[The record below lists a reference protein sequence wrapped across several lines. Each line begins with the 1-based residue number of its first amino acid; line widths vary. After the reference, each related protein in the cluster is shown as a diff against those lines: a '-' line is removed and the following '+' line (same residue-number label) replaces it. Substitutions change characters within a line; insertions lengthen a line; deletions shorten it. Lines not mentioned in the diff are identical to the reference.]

1 MRIPKSMAPKSMARK
16 IVITA
21 APVCFGVCFG
31 LTFFKAALLVAQTG
45 SGTAAPARPAAA
57 VPASSNTTANANAT
71 GATLT
76 PEAAKYR
83 AFVNKYCVS
92 CHNQRTAFP
101 AEGPVRLDGAA
112 FDDLLGHAE
121 TWERVLR
128 KLSVRAMPPPGSP
141 RPPEAEYAGFT
152 GWLVASL
159 DRAWEGRSTPG
170 RYVVHRLN
178 RAEYANAVRDLLAVD
193 IDVSDLLPTDGAE
206 FGFDNIATALKT
218 SPLLLEGYVNAAQR
232 VSAMAVGDPQVKP
245 GATEHSISREF
256 SQNGYIDGLPLGTVG
271 GTVVRHVFPADAEYK
286 LSGRLVRGVQE
297 GYAGVEG
304 NDTPYTFVITV
315 DGTEVYSAPV
325 GGPKDSEIQAA
336 DLAAAQPII
345 DKRMTGRVR
354 VTAGPHDVGFT
365 WKERPFQLQDVWE
378 PSKRDS
384 QEIHMVAGLPKLRS
398 VSIDGPYNVFG
409 LSEGPS
415 RQRLFVC
422 HPASAG
428 AKSSTASANSPATM
442 DDTSCA
448 TKILTNLARRAY
460 RRPVTPGDVE
470 APLSFY
476 KRARQQEAGKPGG
489 SFDDGIR
496 AGVARVLSSP
506 YFLYRIEKDPVG
518 ARAGVAHPVSDIEL
532 ASRLSFFLWS
542 SIPDEKLLD
551 LAAAGRLREPGVLA
565 AQAQRMIGDER
576 ADALVEN
583 FTGEWLQLRN
593 LEAKVVPDLILFP
606 DFDDNIRKGFR
617 KETEQFF
624 GYILRE
630 NRSALELLS
639 ADYTFLDERLAQ
651 HYGIPGVYGPRLR
664 RVKLTD
670 PNRRGLLGQGS
681 ILSMTSVATRTSPV
695 FRGKYVL
702 STFLNTPPTPPP
714 PNVPTLDESNKGAAT
729 VPKTVRAQLEL
740 HRNNAVCASCHR
752 VIDPVGFALENFD
765 SVGKWRDTGADGAPL
780 DVAGTLADGSKVNGP
795 AALREAILSRPDAFV
810 TVVTERML
818 TYALGRG
825 LEPGDMPVVRRI
837 VKKTAQNDYRL
848 STIVMGIV
856 ESAPFQMRTKLEAAE
871 SARVEPA
878 GPAGGPAGT
887 GSVAR
892 SNNVG
897 SKKEQP

>member
-1 MRIPKSMAPKSMARK
+1 MRIPKSMAPKKMAK
-16 IVITA
+16 QLVITA
-21 APVCFGVCFG
+21 ALAFFGI
-31 LTFFKAALLVAQTG
+31 AALLVAQTNAHTTG
-45 SGTAAPARPAAA
+45 SAP
-57 VPASSNTTANANAT
+57 T
-71 GATLT
+71 GAT
-76 PEAAKYR
+76 PSDAAKYR
-83 AFVNKYCVS
+83 AFVDKYCVA

-101 AEGPVRLDGAA
+101 ADGPVRFDAA
-112 FDDLLGHAE
+112 GFDDLLGHAE

-141 RPPEAEYAGFT
+141 RPTEAEYAGFT
-152 GWLVASL
+152 GWLAASL

-232 VSAMAVGDPQVKP
+232 VSAMAVGDPQVRP
-245 GATEHSISREF
+245 GTTEHSISREF

-325 GGPKDSEIQAA
+325 GGPKDTELQGG

-365 WKERPFQLQDVWE
+365 WKERPAQLQDVWE

-384 QEIHMVAGLPKLRS
+384 QEVHMVAGMPRLRT

-409 LSEGPS
+409 LSEGLS

-422 HPASAG
+422 HPG
-428 AKSSTASANSPATM
+428 ST
-442 DDTSCA
+442 TSDETCA

-470 APLSFY
+470 APMSFY
-476 KRARQQEAGKPGG
+476 KRARQEQEGKPGG

-506 YFLYRIEKDPVG
+506 YFLYRIEKDPAGVP
-518 ARAGVAHPVSDIEL
+518 AGVAHPVSDIEL

-565 AQAQRMIGDER
+565 AQAQRMIEDER
-576 ADALVEN
+576 ADALVQN
-583 FTGEWLQLRN
+583 FTGQWLQLRN
-593 LEAKVVPDLILFP
+593 LEAKVVPDLLMFP

-617 KETEQFF
+617 KETEEFF

-639 ADYTFLDERLAQ
+639 ADYTFVNERLAK
-651 HYGIPGVYGPRLR
+651 HYGIPGVYGPRFR
-664 RVKLTD
+664 RVKLAD

-714 PNVPTLDESNKGAAT
+714 PNVPTLEESNKGVAA
-729 VPKTVRAQLEL
+729 VPKTVREQLEL
-740 HRNNAVCASCHR
+740 HRKNPVCASCHR

-765 SVGKWRDTGADGAPL
+765 SVGKWRDTGLDGAPL
-780 DVAGTLADGSKVNGP
+780 DTSGTLADGSKVNGP

-810 TVVTERML
+810 TVVTEKML

-825 LEPGDMPVVRRI
+825 LEPDDMPVVRRI
-837 VKKTAQNDYRL
+837 EKKAAQSDYRL
-848 STIVMGIV
+848 SSIVMGII
-856 ESAPFQMRTKLEAAE
+856 ESAPFQMRVKLEAAE
-871 SARVEPA
+871 AASLEPA
-878 GPAGGPAGT
+878 ESAKPAGT
-887 GSVAR
+887 ATVAR

-897 SKKEQP
+897 SHVGPNKEQQP

>member
-1 MRIPKSMAPKSMARK
+1 MTKSMK
-16 IVITA
+16 IAITVALGCFGIA
-21 APVCFGVCFG
+21 APLFAQ
-31 LTFFKAALLVAQTG
+31 TKAAPMAD
-45 SGTAAPARPAAA
+45 
-57 VPASSNTTANANAT
+57 
-71 GATLT
+71 
-76 PEAAKYR
+76 AAKYR
-83 AFVNKYCVS
+83 GFVDKYCVG
-92 CHNQRTAFP
+92 CHNQKTAFP
-101 AEGPVRLDGAA
+101 SDGPVRLDAA
-112 FDDLLGHAE
+112 GFDDLTGHAE

-128 KLSVRAMPPPGSP
+128 KLSVRAMPPQGSP
-141 RPPEAEYAGFT
+141 RPTEAEYAGFT
-152 GWLVASL
+152 SWLATSL

-178 RAEYANAVRDLLAVD
+178 RAEYANAVRDLVAVD

-232 VSAMAVGDPQVKP
+232 VSAMAVGDPQVRP
-245 GATEHSISREF
+245 GTTEHSISREF

-271 GTVVRHVFPADAEYK
+271 GTVIRHVFPADAEYK

-325 GGPKDSEIQAA
+325 GGPKDTEMQGA
-336 DLAAAQPII
+336 DLAAAQPVI

-384 QEIHMVAGLPKLRS
+384 QEVHMVAGLPRLRT

-422 HPASAG
+422 HPGAAAS
-428 AKSSTASANSPATM
+428 
-442 DDTSCA
+442 DESCA
-448 TKILTNLARRAY
+448 TKILTNLARKAY
-460 RRPVTPGDVE
+460 RRPVTPGDLE
-470 APLSFY
+470 APVSFY
-476 KRARQQEAGKPGG
+476 KKSRQSGG

-518 ARAGVAHPVSDIEL
+518 APAGVAHPVSDIEL

-542 SIPDEKLLD
+542 SVPDEKLLD
-551 LAAAGRLREPGVLA
+551 LAAAGRLREPGVLE
-565 AQAQRMIGDER
+565 AQAQRMIEDER
-576 ADALVEN
+576 SDALVDN
-583 FTGEWLQLRN
+583 FTGQWLQLRN
-593 LEAKVVPDLILFP
+593 LEAKVVPDLLLFP

-630 NRSALELLS
+630 NRSALELMS
-639 ADYTFLDERLAQ
+639 ADYTFVDERLAK
-651 HYGIPGVYGPRLR
+651 HYGIPGVYGPRFR
-664 RVKLTD
+664 KVKLTD

-681 ILSMTSVATRTSPV
+681 VLAMTSVATRTSPV

-714 PNVPTLDESNKGAAT
+714 PNVPTLEESNKGVAAL
-729 VPKTVRAQLEL
+729 PKTVREQLEL
-740 HRNNAVCASCHR
+740 HRKNPACASCHR
-752 VIDPVGFALENFD
+752 VIDPVGFALENFN
-765 SVGKWRDTGADGAPL
+765 SVGIWRNTGADGAPL
-780 DVAGTLADGSKVNGP
+780 DTSGTLADGTKVNGP
-795 AALREAILSRPDAFV
+795 AALREAILSRPDAF
-810 TVVTERML
+810 TTLVTEKML

-825 LEPGDMPVVRRI
+825 LEPSDMPVVRRI
-837 VKKTAQNDYRL
+837 EKKAAQNDYRL
-848 STIVMGIV
+848 SAIVKGIV
-856 ESAPFQMRTKLEAAE
+856 ESAPFLMRTKLEPSE
-871 SARVEPA
+871 SAN
-878 GPAGGPAGT
+878 GPAGT
-887 GSVAR
+887 ATIAR
-892 SNNVG
+892 AIHVG
-897 SKKEQP
+897 SKTEVVSKLK

>member
-1 MRIPKSMAPKSMARK
+1 MRIPKGMARK

-21 APVCFGVCFG
+21 ALACFGPIFVKD
-31 LTFFKAALLVAQTG
+31 TALLVAQTG
-45 SGTAAPARPAAA
+45 SSTAG
-57 VPASSNTTANANAT
+57 VSTTAD
-71 GATLT
+71 
-76 PEAAKYR
+76 AAKYR
-83 AFVNKYCVS
+83 ALVDKYCVS
-92 CHNQRTAFP
+92 CHNQHTSNP
-101 AEGPVRLDGAA
+101 ADGPVRLDGAG

-141 RPPEAEYAGFT
+141 RPAEAEYAGFT
-152 GWLVASL
+152 GWLAASL
-159 DRAWEGRSTPG
+159 DRAWEGKSTPG

-178 RAEYANAVRDLLAVD
+178 RAEYANAIRDLLAVE

-206 FGFDNIATALKT
+206 YGFDNIATALKT

-232 VSAMAVGDPQVKP
+232 VSAMAVGDPEVRP
-245 GATEHSISREF
+245 GTTEHSISREF
-256 SQNGYIDGLPLGTVG
+256 SQNGYIDGLPLGTAG

-325 GGPKDSEIQAA
+325 GGPKDDEMQAA

-365 WKERPFQLQDVWE
+365 WKERPLQLQDVWE

-384 QEIHMVAGLPKLRS
+384 QEVHMVAGLPKLRT
-398 VSIDGPYNVFG
+398 VSIDGPYNVRG
-409 LSEGPS
+409 VSEGPS
-415 RQRLFVC
+415 RQRLYVC
-422 HPASAG
+422 HPG
-428 AKSSTASANSPATM
+428 GNL

-448 TKILTNLARRAY
+448 NKILTNLARRAY
-460 RRPVTPGDVE
+460 RRPVSASDVE
-470 APLSFY
+470 APLAFY
-476 KRARQQEAGKPGG
+476 KQAKQSGG
-489 SFDDGIR
+489 NFDDGIR
-496 AGVARVLSSP
+496 AGIARVLSSP
-506 YFLYRIEKDPVG
+506 YFLYRIETDPAG
-518 ARAGVAHPVSDIEL
+518 ARAGVAHPVSDVEL

-551 LAAAGRLREPGVLA
+551 LASGGAAAGKLREPGALA
-565 AQAQRMIGDER
+565 AQAQRMLEDER

-583 FTGEWLQLRN
+583 FTGQWLQLRN
-593 LEAKVVPDLILFP
+593 LEAKVVPDLLMFP

-617 KETEQFF
+617 KETELLF
-624 GYILRE
+624 GYILRN
-630 NRSALELLS
+630 NRSALELMS
-639 ADYTFLDERLAQ
+639 ADYTFVDERLAK
-651 HYGIPGVYGPRLR
+651 HYGIPGVYGPQFR

-681 ILSMTSVATRTSPV
+681 ILAMTSVATRTSPV

-714 PNVPTLDESNKGAAT
+714 PNVPTLEESNKGAAA

-740 HRNNAVCASCHR
+740 HRGNPACASCHR

-780 DVAGTLADGSKVNGP
+780 DVAGTLADGTKVNGP

-810 TVVTERML
+810 TVITERML

-825 LEPGDMPVVRRI
+825 LEPSDMPVVRRI
-837 VKKTAQNDYRL
+837 VKKAAQNEYRL
-848 STIVMGIV
+848 SSIVMGII
-856 ESAPFQMRTKLEAAE
+856 ESAPFQMRTKLEPVETAGLPADAVNAA
-871 SARVEPA
+871 RL
-878 GPAGGPAGT
+878 
-887 GSVAR
+887 
-892 SNNVG
+892 N
-897 SKKEQP
+897 KKE